1 MVRIERILTPRLQQ
15 KYLAELADTA
25 GAINRQPSDRLAGV
39 DALRVQSCDGVDA
52 NEFLLYHGAPSE
64 IIQQLRLSG
73 LDPRRGGENFGKLFG
88 VGTYLAT
95 NSSKSDIYTK
105 PNAAGERCVLVVR
118 TVLGEPHKTKVA
130 MPTVNK
136 PPDRPDGRGPLNSV
150 VALTQAEGG
159 CVEHP
164 EFIVYKEAQTL
175 PECAPRRQAPR
186 GSGEHRQHQH
196 TQHTH
201 HTQHTQ
207 HTQHTH

>member
-1 MVRIERILTPRLQQ
+1 MVRIERILTQRLQL
-15 KYLAELADTA
+15 KYLAELADIA
-25 GAINRQPSDRLAGV
+25 GAINRQPSDRLVGI

-64 IIQQLRLSG
+64 IIQQLQLSG
-73 LDPRRGGENFGKLFG
+73 LDSRRGGENFGKLFG

-118 TVLGEPHKTKVA
+118 TVLGEPHKTKVPMKTA
-130 MPTVNK
+130 QL

-150 VALTQAEGG
+150 VALTEAEGG

-175 PECAPRRQAPR
+175 AQCAPTAP
-186 GSGEHRQHQH
+186 Q
-196 TQHTH
+196 
-201 HTQHTQ
+201 
-207 HTQHTH
+207 

>member
-73 LDPRRGGENFGKLFG
+73 LDPRKAGEHFGTMFG
-88 VGTYLAT
+88 RIGTYLAT

-118 TVLGEPHKTKVA
+118 TVLGEPHKTKVS

-136 PPDRPDGRGPLNSV
+136 PPDRPDGRGALNSV

-164 EFIVYKEAQTL
+164 EFIVYQGPQTL
-175 PECAPRRQAPR
+175 PECAPAAAAAAAVLREARLPV
-186 GSGEHRQHQH
+186 
-196 TQHTH
+196 HTH
-201 HTQHTQ
+201 A
-207 HTQHTH
+207 